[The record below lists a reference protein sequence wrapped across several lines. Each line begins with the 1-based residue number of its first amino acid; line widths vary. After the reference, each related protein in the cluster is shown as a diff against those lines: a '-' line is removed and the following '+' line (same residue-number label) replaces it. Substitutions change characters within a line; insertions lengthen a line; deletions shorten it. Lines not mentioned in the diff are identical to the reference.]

1 MDTKMPY
8 KTDTIFTFDEY
19 KKFNNS
25 IKGKWLTKIIYI
37 IIGILVLNSLS
48 REFYLL
54 IYKGIF
60 TIDLFIGL
68 GFLIWLG
75 GTYYYIYFYFVKKT
89 FYSNKLSANQHSFFE
104 FYDDYFTEKTNEFNE
119 NSSSNFAKIRYDDL
133 YKIIETKTNFY
144 LFVGNILAYTI
155 IKENC
160 SAELIEFLQKIKR
173 EFKK

>member
-1 MDTKMPY
+1 MPY

-25 IKGKWLTKIIYI
+25 IKGKWLTKIIFI
-37 IIGILVLNSLS
+37 IFGIWILYSL
-48 REFYLL
+48 FWDFCFL
-54 IYKGIF
+54 IEEGF
-60 TIDLFIGL
+60 FSENFFINL
-68 GFLIWLG
+68 AALIWLG
-75 GTYYYIYFYFVKKT
+75 GLYYYANFYIVKKT

-119 NSSSNFAKIRYDDL
+119 NSSSNFSKIKYDDL

-144 LFVGNILAYTI
+144 LFTGNILAYTI

-160 SAELIEFLQKIKR
+160 SAELIEFLQKIKK